1 MLPLTFYAKLPTLAV
16 RRLTGSINFQLQSG
30 HRAVSLI
37 WDHRVA
43 FAELVLFL
51 SPAYAAATDE
61 CLLP

>member
-1 MLPLTFYAKLPTLAV
+1 MLPFTFYAKLPTLTV
-16 RRLTGSINFQLQSG
+16 RRLTGCINFLLQSG
-30 HRAVSLI
+30 HPAVSLI

-51 SPAYAAATDE
+51 SLAYAAATDE